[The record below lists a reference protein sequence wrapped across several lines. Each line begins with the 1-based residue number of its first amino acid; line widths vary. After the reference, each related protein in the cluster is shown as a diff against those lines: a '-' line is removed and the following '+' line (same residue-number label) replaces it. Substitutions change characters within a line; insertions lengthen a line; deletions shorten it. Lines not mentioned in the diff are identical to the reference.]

1 MASVLVRWTAVCC
14 VSVFAPLAWAC
25 FPAPDA
31 KPKHEIS
38 VLDLPPQPVSGV
50 VLVAFESEGYLLRAA
65 AGDLLPELSQNH
77 MGVVSPQDLANALRS
92 KMVLGQ
98 DIDAQELAD
107 VLIANARTSGGDATG
122 ANLSWIHMH
131 AKDRLR
137 YAFAKLLQESKVSVT
152 EISSER
158 VVPRIKLDRFSEIC
172 HGGRRFTSPE
182 DKVILYVQD
191 WIS

>member
-1 MASVLVRWTAVCC
+1 MAGALVRWTAVLC

-38 VLDLPPQPVSGV
+38 VLDLPQPAVGV
-50 VLVAFESEGYLLRAA
+50 VLVRFESEGYSLQAA
-65 AGDLLPELSQNH
+65 ASDLLPELSQSH
-77 MGVVSPQDLANALRS
+77 MGLANALRS

-98 DIDAQELAD
+98 DIDTQDLAD
-107 VLIANARTSGGDATG
+107 ALVTDARTNGEDATG
-122 ANLSWIHMH
+122 ANLTRIHMH

-137 YAFAKLLQESKVSVT
+137 YAFANLLQKSKVSVT
-152 EISSER
+152 DLSSQR
-158 VVPRIKLDRFSEIC
+158 VLPQLKLDRFSEIC

-182 DKVILYVQD
+182 DHAILYVQD

>member
-1 MASVLVRWTAVCC
+1 MASVLVRWTAALC

-38 VLDLPPQPVSGV
+38 VLDLPEPMPGV
-50 VLVAFESEGYLLRAA
+50 VLVTFESEGYSLRAA
-65 AGDLLPELSQNH
+65 ASDLLPVLSQSH
-77 MGVVSPQDLANALRS
+77 MAAVSPNDLANALRS

-98 DIDAQELAD
+98 DIDAEELAN
-107 VLIANARTSGGDATG
+107 VLITDARTSGADATG
-122 ANLSWIHMH
+122 ANLSWIHMR
-131 AKDRLR
+131 ARNKLS

-152 EISSER
+152 EIASKR
-158 VVPRIKLDRFSEIC
+158 ALPQIKLDRFREIC
-172 HGGRRFTSPE
+172 HGGRRFMSPE
-182 DKVILYVQD
+182 DDVILYVQD

>member
-1 MASVLVRWTAVCC
+1 MLGLFVRRTAVLC
-14 VSVFAPLAWAC
+14 VAAFALPAWAC

-38 VLDLPPQPVSGV
+38 VLDLPSQPVSGT
-50 VLVAFESEGYLLRAA
+50 VLVAFESEGYSLRAVA
-65 AGDLLPELSQNH
+65 SDLLPELSQDH
-77 MGVVSPQDLANALRS
+77 MGVVSPRDLANALRS
-92 KMVLGQ
+92 KMALGQ
-98 DIDAQELAD
+98 DIDAQELTD
-107 VLIANARTSGGDATG
+107 VLITDARSGGDATG
-122 ANLSWIHMH
+122 ANLSWIHLH

-152 EISSER
+152 EISSEH
-158 VVPRIKLDRFSEIC
+158 VVPQIKLDRFSEIC
-172 HGGRRFTSPE
+172 HGGRRFTSLD